1 MLSKVQ
7 RRWPVWVR
15 SSQVKG
21 RSPSG
26 LRSSCREQC
35 WKCDLGRQ
43 PWVWVPI
50 GAIHWERVTSLQD
63 SRGVTPQRGGKI
75 TPRGGARVC
84 GEQDHFSDGQTSR
97 EAAGKGVCDP
107 ELLVT
112 AGGRLSCW
120 KSSVEQLAS
129 TKWSV
134 SFFLIKLFFK
144 FIVWVWMCISVCA
157 TVQVWR
163 SEDSCEGCFFSLLYV
178 FWGPNSCL

>member
-84 GEQDHFSDGQTSR
+84 GEQDHFSDGQMSR

-107 ELLVT
+107 ELPGDCRRKVKLLKEFRKATGINKVK
-112 AGGRLSCW
+112 CF
-120 KSSVEQLAS
+120 
-129 TKWSV
+129 
-134 SFFLIKLFFK
+134 FFLIKLFFK
-144 FIVWVWMCISVCA
+144 FIMWVWMCISVCA
-157 TVQVWR
+157 TVWR
-163 SEDSCEGCFFSLLYV
+163 SEDSYEGCFFSLLYV